1 MTAQNQNEQHDN
13 PSDGKAFDMW
23 EDEPSISFDGTIIN
37 DDIIISPARGTYTA
51 ALGGTSNLEW
61 VEKYLDSNRES
72 YPDIDLN
79 FVNGDSVR
87 ARTME
92 WLKEKYGSSPSA
104 SDLPE

>member
-1 MTAQNQNEQHDN
+1 MTEQNQGEQEN
-13 PSDGKAFDMW
+13 PSEGKTF
-23 EDEPSISFDGTIIN
+23 EPFEGEPIIISFDGIN
-37 DDIIISPARGTYTA
+37 GDFIISPARGSYSA
-51 ALGGTSNLEW
+51 SLGGPSNLEW

-79 FVNGDSVR
+79 FVDGDSVR

-92 WLKEKYGSSPSA
+92 WLKEKYGSSSSA